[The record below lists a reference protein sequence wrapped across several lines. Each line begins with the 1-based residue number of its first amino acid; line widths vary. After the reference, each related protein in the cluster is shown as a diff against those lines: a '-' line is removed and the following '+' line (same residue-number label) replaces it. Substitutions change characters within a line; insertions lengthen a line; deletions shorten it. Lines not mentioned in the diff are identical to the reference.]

1 MIQMKLLTYFTKFDR
16 VPVVP
21 ILAYPALIP
30 LNQTSS
36 ISLLEPENH
45 AKVVEYIAKEYGTD
59 ALLPLLDLTVEA
71 EVLGVEVGYRE
82 IDAPQI
88 NKTIDIG
95 EVQEKKS
102 NGRIPIMA
110 KTVKAIKKISGNL
123 PVGFYITGPFTI
135 AGQVIGIT
143 NLLKFTLTNP
153 KALPPLLD
161 IVVETSIEYAK
172 RLKDSGTDFI
182 VIAEPSS
189 SLISVS
195 QFREFSRP
203 YLRRLTKAV
212 DVEMV
217 LHICGRSRHLLTEMI
232 ETEAAGI
239 SIDQNIPMLDAVS
252 IAPKNILVFGNYPP
266 VNLMMEDPATIK
278 ANVLNMLSPV
288 KDKKN
293 VVSSTGCDI
302 PSKTPS
308 ENIRAFVETSK
319 NIRRI

>member
-1 MIQMKLLTYFTKFDR
+1 MKLLTYFTKFDR

-36 ISLLEPENH
+36 ISLQEPEKH
-45 AKVVEYIAKEYGTD
+45 AKVVEYIAKEYETD

-71 EVLGVEVGYRE
+71 EVLGVEAGYRE
-82 IDAPQI
+82 NDAPQI
-88 NKTIDIG
+88 NNTIDIG
-95 EVQEKKS
+95 KIQEKKS
-102 NGRIPIMA
+102 VGRIPIMA

-123 PVGFYITGPFTI
+123 PVGFYVTGPFTI

-143 NLLKFTLTNP
+143 NLLKFILTNP
-153 KALPPLLD
+153 TALPPLLD
-161 IVVETSIEYAK
+161 TMVETSIEYAK
-172 RLKDSGTDFI
+172 RLEDAGIDFV

-189 SLISVS
+189 SLISVN
-195 QFREFSRP
+195 QFKEFSKP

-232 ETEAAGI
+232 ETGAAGI
-239 SIDQNIPMLDAVS
+239 SIDQNIPMQDAVS

-278 ANVLNMLSPV
+278 TNVLNMLSPV

-308 ENIRAFVETSK
+308 ENIKAFVETSK
-319 NIRRI
+319 SIRRI

>member
-1 MIQMKLLTYFTKFDR
+1 MKLLTYFKKFDR

-21 ILAYPALIP
+21 ILGYPALIP

-36 ISLLEPENH
+36 ISLLKPEKH
-45 AKVVEYIAKEYGTD
+45 AKVVEYIAEEYGTD

-71 EVLGVEVGYRE
+71 EALGVEVGFRE
-82 IDAPQI
+82 IDAPKI

-95 EVQEKKS
+95 EVHKRKS
-102 NGRIPIMA
+102 DGRIPVMA
-110 KTVKAIKKISGNL
+110 KTVRTIKKISGNL
-123 PVGFYITGPFTI
+123 PVGFYVTGPFTV

-143 NLLKFTLTNP
+143 NLLKFILTNP
-153 KALPPLLD
+153 EALPPLLD
-161 IVVETSIEYAK
+161 TVVETSIEYAK
-172 RLKDSGTDFI
+172 KLEDSGADFI

-195 QFREFSRP
+195 QFREFSKP

-212 DVEMV
+212 DAGMV
-217 LHICGRSRHLLTEMI
+217 LHICGRSRHLLTDMA
-232 ETEAAGI
+232 ETGAAGI
-239 SIDQNIPMLDAVS
+239 SIDQNIPMLEAVS
-252 IAPKNILVFGNYPP
+252 IVPENILVFGNYSP
-266 VNLMMEDPATIK
+266 VNLMMEDPETIRT
-278 ANVLNMLSPV
+278 NVLKMLSPV

-319 NIRRI
+319 SIRRI